1 MATLHITSNQPS
13 LSSGIL
19 VIVDPAVSDYQTLL
33 SDCSP
38 QAEVHILDK
47 DRDGITQITEILE
60 ERKEKR
66 EERRENFHSSP
77 LSSFLFPLSSF
88 LHPTPLHSLH
98 IISHGAPG
106 IIYLGNST
114 LELSNLEPY
123 RSQLQKWNISH
134 LYIYG
139 CKVAAGDAGA
149 EFLTKLYQITQA
161 QIYANPHLTGNAAK
175 GGTWSLQPVFPPYTL
190 HPTPF
195 SPETLATYQG
205 ILGDA
210 DLDTTFGIGGKV
222 TKDFSGPADSVE
234 AITIDSNGKI
244 LVAGY
249 AVNAYT
255 DIALARYNSDGVLDP
270 TFGTGG
276 IVTTAIQFYDKAHA
290 ITIDS
295 NGKILV
301 AGQGRSSDFALVRYN
316 SYGVLD
322 NTFGTGGIVTTDITS
337 YAYGDKF
344 HDITIDS
351 NGKILAAG
359 YVDDGSNSNFALIRY
374 NSNGNLDTSFGGGD
388 GIVTT
393 DFGSGDDFGRA
404 MTIDS
409 SGKILVGGYARNGS
423 NDDFGLA
430 RYNSNGSLDTSFGGG
445 DGKVTTNF
453 GSGNDQGFA
462 MTIDS
467 SGKILV
473 AGYAW
478 NGSNRDFSLA
488 RYNSNGS
495 LDTSFGGGDG
505 KVITDFGSG
514 DDEGRAITIDGNG
527 KILVSGFASNGTDK
541 DFALAR
547 YNSDGTLDT
556 TFDTDGKITKA
567 IGSGYDEGYDITID
581 SSGKILVAGRT
592 QNGIN
597 SYGYPNYDFGLVRYG
612 TPDFTSTAPTS
623 ATEDVAYTYDIAA
636 NLKLAITG
644 TTIPSWLT
652 LTDNGNGTATLTGTP
667 TNSEVGNHSVS
678 LKITDP
684 DGGQDTQDFTIA
696 VSNVN
701 DAPTDIN
708 LSSSSIAENSANNTT
723 VGILSTTDPDAGN
736 THSYTLPDNAGG
748 RFKISGNQIQVANS
762 SLLNYESATSHTIQ
776 VRTTDQGGLNYT
788 KNFTIGVTNVNETPT
803 NISLSSSSIAENSA
817 NNTTVGILSTTDPD
831 TGNTHTYTL
840 SNNAGG
846 RFKLSGN
853 QIQVANSSLLNYESA
868 TSHTIQV
875 RTTDQGG
882 LNYTKNFT
890 IGVTN
895 VNEAP
900 QVNNQSFS
908 IEEHATNGATVGTVV
923 ANDVDGNSLTYSIT
937 AGNDDGIFSINSSTG
952 KITIADSSQLDF
964 ETTANYNLTVQ
975 VKDAVLGDSA
985 IVAVNIIN
993 VNDAPEITS
1002 TVPTSATEDISYTY
1016 DIVADDPDV
1025 GDSLTISALTALPS
1039 WLTLTDNGDG
1049 TATLAGTPTNDE
1061 VGGHTIE
1068 LEVADAD
1075 GAVDTQNFTVTVTN
1089 VNDAPEITSTAP
1101 TSATQNFTYTY
1112 NIVVDDPD
1120 VGDSLTITGTTLPS
1134 WLTLT
1139 DNGDGTATLTG
1150 NPTNSDVGDHT
1161 VELQVEDAEGEVAT
1175 QSFTLKVKNTN
1186 DTPTITGTPDTT
1198 VDEDTNYSFIPTSE
1212 DIDGDVLSFS
1222 IQNKPDWATFDST
1235 TGELSGTPTNDDVGT
1250 ISNIV
1255 ISVSDGTVSVDLPAF
1270 DLTVNNVNDAPTITG
1285 TPLNTV
1291 NEDTPYSFTPTA
1303 KDVDNGDTLTF
1314 SIQNKP
1320 AWATFDSAT
1329 GKLSGTPT
1337 NDHVGTTSNIV
1348 ISVNDGTETVAL
1360 DAFDLTVNNVNDAP
1374 TITGTPLNTVNEDTP
1389 YSFTPTAKDVDN
1401 GDTLAFS
1408 IQNKPAWATFD
1419 SKTGKLSGT
1428 PTNDHVGTTS
1438 NIVISV
1444 NDGKETVALPGF
1456 NLTVRNVND
1465 APTDI
1470 SPSPNPLS
1478 VVENSLEGTVVG
1490 ELSTTDSDV
1499 GDSHTY
1505 ILESNPD
1512 GSFKVSDGIFKIS
1525 GRNLVVGQGY
1535 KLDYEAYGDKE
1546 PKQVIIRVLTKDK
1559 GGLTYYEDI
1568 AIDIEDA
1575 VITSDSELDR
1585 YLRDRNIISVP
1596 SAALKT
1602 VFNVFELGERSP
1614 DTTPTAQVEYGQ
1626 NGLDASNDIISLT
1639 RVQDASIPLPK
1650 FLSALGTIS
1659 PYANLSP
1666 VDSLL
1671 KSFGASIDVSE
1682 PTFTITDLNSGPIYE
1697 VSGKVPLFE
1706 NQKNFL
1712 GFLKDVLGVDE
1723 LTLKAGFN
1731 SVTLK
1736 PYVLAPIDISDITL
1750 FEAGDFSLELTSAD
1764 LFMEVDP
1771 KSREATV
1778 AITPKANLAN
1788 YDPTQSNEPDLEL
1801 QGLFTFEKDSM
1812 MAGLMLAP
1820 SQVWKNPLGI
1830 QNTEIRKVS
1839 LELGKSYVNPSFDKI
1854 NLVGDLKS
1862 GTIDI
1867 ASAFAIDATDPKKT
1881 AILLTSNNPIGWSDI
1896 VSLPVFSYGLAKQGI
1911 ASKIQPVKDTL
1922 QFLANMMDIE
1932 IQSIDADKNGILDPL
1947 IKLVPES
1954 VTIAGTTVQPGFAMN
1969 GKFTAWGA
1977 TAILAVEGNPYNY
1990 TNPNFTGSLQIP
2002 KIDWGWLK
2010 LSGAN
2015 NSALNFEIAADSRQ
2029 QSFSGNGS
2037 VSILGKTIANTDFTL
2052 VSSSNSQS
2060 VEIDKFNVSWG
2071 ILGINANDVLVSF
2084 TDPVKDYTGVV
2095 KTKQIPKEIAGT
2107 GSITILGKKIANT
2120 DFEITQTSA
2129 TIKDFNIDLGILALD
2144 ADNVSVNLGNQTI
2157 AGTGSVTVL
2166 GKTIANTDFEITQ
2179 TSATIKDFNID
2190 LGILALDADNVSINL
2205 GNQSASFKAG
2215 VEILGQRFS
2224 NVDVTLNNSQV
2235 TVKNLNV
2242 GFGSLLSLNIGN
2254 LTVDAGGLSGSG
2266 SGAIK
2271 LFGQTLANGSL
2282 KFNNGN
2288 LKVSGTLGIGDI
2300 LGYSIGLDVGVTVGK
2315 DSQKIG
2321 ISFDFLGSNYTLF
2334 SASVDDFARR
2344 FTSKSSL
2351 ISATTDVIWGIIG
2364 DVAGY
2369 VKDLLEDGI
2378 KTIANVG
2385 SMVIDAAS
2393 DLAKEAFDT
2402 VTDWVKDLGIFG
2414 SGTSDP
2420 INYQGNSKNN
2430 KKDGDDNSDALFG
2443 NGGNDTLHGR
2453 LRPDLI
2459 DGGSGNDELL
2469 GGHGNDTINGGS
2481 GNDRIYA
2488 QGQDDWAY
2496 GWKGDDWITGNGDS
2510 SHPDDYSDDDDHLFG
2525 GLGNDK
2531 IYGKG
2536 GDDYLY
2542 GDAGDD
2548 KLYGGYGY
2556 DVLSGGPG
2564 KDYLDGGDG
2573 YDTADYSY
2581 ATVGINADL
2590 YNDQV
2595 DIPGEGQETA
2605 KSIENIKGG
2614 SGNDTL
2620 KGDSHKNKLYGGSGD
2635 DWLNGRS
2642 GSDYFDGGDGSDT
2655 ADFSYL
2661 TSTGIKADLNA
2672 VSHPWFGAYQTV
2684 YFTGYSDPEYMT
2696 SIENVIGGSG
2706 NDTLIGNRDHNYFS
2720 GGSGN
2725 DSLLGGDGDDV
2736 LKGGS
2741 GSDYLDGGNGNDTAD
2756 FSDITSSFKADL
2768 SNQTVSLIGE
2778 KIKSI
2783 ENVIGGSGNDTL
2795 IGNSGKNYL
2804 SGGSGN
2810 DSLVGGGG
2818 NDVIVAGSGND
2829 AIDGGTGTDVLV
2841 LEGRQS
2847 DYTFTQTAQGWTITS
2862 GSTVKTVKGIEEF
2875 QYGKYIPSSSSSSS
2889 SAIDY
2894 LTNWYSSLLS
2904 RVIDGYIAAG
2914 EVFFDV
2920 NLNGILDEDEPYA
2933 FTEIDG
2939 SFQSRSRPR
2948 PIRPQPKRR
2957 HRIHRRKNHRQRWH

>member
-1 MATLHITSNQPS
+1 
-13 LSSGIL
+13 
-19 VIVDPAVSDYQTLL
+19 
-33 SDCSP
+33 
-38 QAEVHILDK
+38 
-47 DRDGITQITEILE
+47 
-60 ERKEKR
+60 
-66 EERRENFHSSP
+66 
-77 LSSFLFPLSSF
+77 
-88 LHPTPLHSLH
+88 
-98 IISHGAPG
+98 
-106 IIYLGNST
+106 
-114 LELSNLEPY
+114 
-123 RSQLQKWNISH
+123 
-134 LYIYG
+134 
-139 CKVAAGDAGA
+139 
-149 EFLTKLYQITQA
+149 
-161 QIYANPHLTGNAAK
+161 
-175 GGTWSLQPVFPPYTL
+175 LQPVFPPYTL

-222 TKDFSGPADSVE
+222 TKDFSGSADSVE

-337 YAYGDKF
+337 YSYGDKF

-359 YVDDGSNSNFALIRY
+359 YVDDGSNSNFALVRY
-374 NSNGNLDTSFGGGD
+374 NSNGSLDTSFGGGD
-388 GIVTT
+388 GKVTT

-527 KILVSGFASNGTDK
+527 KILVSGFASNGSND

-567 IGSGYDEGYDITID
+567 IGSGNDEGYDITID

-597 SYGYPNYDFGLVRYG
+597 SYGHPNDDFGLVRYG

-652 LTDNGNGTATLTGTP
+652 LSDNGNGTATLTGTP

-684 DGGQDTQDFTIA
+684 DGGTDTQNFTIA

-701 DAPTDIN
+701 DAPTD
-708 LSSSSIAENSANNTT
+708 
-723 VGILSTTDPDAGN
+723 
-736 THSYTLPDNAGG
+736 
-748 RFKISGNQIQVANS
+748 
-762 SLLNYESATSHTIQ
+762 
-776 VRTTDQGGLNYT
+776 
-788 KNFTIGVTNVNETPT
+788 
-803 NISLSSSSIAENSA
+803 ISLSSSSIAENSA

-882 LNYTKNFT
+882 LTYTKNFT

-1075 GAVDTQNFTVTVTN
+1075 GAVDTQNFTLTVSN
-1089 VNDAPEITSTAP
+1089 VNDAPEITSTAL
-1101 TSATQNFTYTY
+1101 TSATEDVAYTY

-1150 NPTNSDVGDHT
+1150 TPTNDEVGDHT
-1161 VELQVEDAEGEVAT
+1161 IELEVADVDGAVDTQNFTLTVSNVNDAPEITSTAPTSATEDISYTYDIVADDPDAGDSLTISALTALPSWLTLTDNGNGTATLTGTPTNDEVGGHTIELEVADADGAVDTQNFTVTVTNVNDAPEITSTVPTSATEDVAYTYNIVVDDPDVGDSLTITGTTLPSWLTLTDNGDGTATLTGTPTNDEVGGHTIELEVADADGAVDTQNFTVTVTNVNDAPEITSTVPTSATEDITYTYDIVADDPDVGDSLTISALTALPSWLTLTDNGNGTATLTGTPTNDEVGDHTIELEVADVDGAVDTQNFTLTVSNVNDAPEITSTAPTSTTQGSTYTYDIVVDDPDVGDSLTISALTALPDWLILTDNSDGTATLAGTPTNDEVGDHAVELQVEDADGEVAT

-1212 DIDGDVLSFS
+1212 DIDGDVLSLS
-1222 IQNKPDWATFDST
+1222 IQNKPDWATFDSA

-1250 ISNIV
+1250 TSNIV
-1255 ISVSDGTVSVDLPAF
+1255 ISVS
-1270 DLTVNNVNDAPTITG
+1270 
-1285 TPLNTV
+1285 
-1291 NEDTPYSFTPTA
+1291 
-1303 KDVDNGDTLTF
+1303 
-1314 SIQNKP
+1314 
-1320 AWATFDSAT
+1320 
-1329 GKLSGTPT
+1329 
-1337 NDHVGTTSNIV
+1337 
-1348 ISVNDGTETVAL
+1348 DGTETVAL

-1374 TITGTPLNTVNEDTP
+1374 TITGTPLNTVNEDTSYSFTPTVEDVDDGDTLTFSIQNKPDWATFDSATGELSGTPTNDDVGTTSNIVISVSDGTETVALDAFDLTVNNVNDAPTIMGTPLKTVNEDTP
-1389 YSFTPTAKDVDN
+1389 YSFIPTAKDVDD
-1401 GDTLAFS
+1401 GDTLTFS
-1408 IQNKPAWATFD
+1408 IQNKPAWASFNPA
-1419 SKTGKLSGT
+1419 TGKLSGT
-1428 PTNDHVGTTS
+1428 PTNDDVGTTSNIVISVSDGKAIIALDAFDLTVNNVNDAPTITGTPLKTVNEDTPYSFIPTAKDVDDGDTLTFSIQNKPAWVTFDSATGKLSGTPTNDDVGTTSNIVISVSDGTETVALDAFDLTVNNVNDAPTITGTPLKTVNEDTSYSFIPTAKDVDDGDTLTFSIQNKPAWASFNPATGKLSGTPTNDDVGTTSNIVISVSDGKAIIALDAFDLTVNNVNDAPTITGTPLKTVNEDTPYSFIPTAKDVDDGDTLTFSIQNKPAWVTFDSATGKLSGTPTNAHVGTTS

-1444 NDGKETVALPGF
+1444 SDGTETVALPGF

-1470 SPSPNPLS
+1470 SPNQLS
-1478 VVENSLEGTVVG
+1478 VVENSLPGTVVG
-1490 ELSTTDSDV
+1490 TLSTTDSDV

-1505 ILESNPD
+1505 ILQSNPD

-1546 PKQVIIRVLTKDK
+1546 PKQVIVRVLTKDK
-1559 GGLTYYEDI
+1559 GGLSYYEDI

-1602 VFNVFELGERSP
+1602 VFNVFEIGERFP

-1659 PYANLSP
+1659 PDVNLSP

-1697 VSGKVPLFE
+1697 VSGKVPLPE

-1771 KSREATV
+1771 KSQEATV

-1932 IQSIDADKNGILDPL
+1932 IQSIDADNNGILDPL

-2060 VEIDKFNVSWG
+2060 VEIDKFNVNWG

-2084 TDPVKDYTGVV
+2084 TSPIKDPTGVV

-2107 GSITILGKKIANT
+2107 GSITVLGKTIANT

-2129 TIKDFNIDLGILALD
+2129 TIKDFDIDLGILALD

-2179 TSATIKDFNID
+2179 TSATIKDFDID
-2190 LGILALDADNVSINL
+2190 WGILALDADNVSINPN
-2205 GNQSASFKAG
+2205 NQSASFKAG

-2224 NVDVTLNNSQV
+2224 NVDVTLNKDQLK
-2235 TVKNLNV
+2235 VKNL
-2242 GFGSLLSLNIGN
+2242 
-2254 LTVDAGGLSGSG
+2254 
-2266 SGAIK
+2266 
-2271 LFGQTLANGSL
+2271 
-2282 KFNNGN
+2282 
-2288 LKVSGTLGIGDI
+2288 I
-2300 LGYSIGLDVGVTVGK
+2300 L
-2315 DSQKIG
+2315 
-2321 ISFDFLGSNYTLF
+2321 
-2334 SASVDDFARR
+2334 
-2344 FTSKSSL
+2344 
-2351 ISATTDVIWGIIG
+2351 
-2364 DVAGY
+2364 
-2369 VKDLLEDGI
+2369 
-2378 KTIANVG
+2378 
-2385 SMVIDAAS
+2385 
-2393 DLAKEAFDT
+2393 
-2402 VTDWVKDLGIFG
+2402 
-2414 SGTSDP
+2414 
-2420 INYQGNSKNN
+2420 
-2430 KKDGDDNSDALFG
+2430 
-2443 NGGNDTLHGR
+2443 
-2453 LRPDLI
+2453 
-2459 DGGSGNDELL
+2459 
-2469 GGHGNDTINGGS
+2469 
-2481 GNDRIYA
+2481 
-2488 QGQDDWAY
+2488 
-2496 GWKGDDWITGNGDS
+2496 
-2510 SHPDDYSDDDDHLFG
+2510 
-2525 GLGNDK
+2525 
-2531 IYGKG
+2531 
-2536 GDDYLY
+2536 
-2542 GDAGDD
+2542 
-2548 KLYGGYGY
+2548 
-2556 DVLSGGPG
+2556 
-2564 KDYLDGGDG
+2564 
-2573 YDTADYSY
+2573 
-2581 ATVGINADL
+2581 
-2590 YNDQV
+2590 
-2595 DIPGEGQETA
+2595 
-2605 KSIENIKGG
+2605 
-2614 SGNDTL
+2614 
-2620 KGDSHKNKLYGGSGD
+2620 
-2635 DWLNGRS
+2635 
-2642 GSDYFDGGDGSDT
+2642 
-2655 ADFSYL
+2655 
-2661 TSTGIKADLNA
+2661 
-2672 VSHPWFGAYQTV
+2672 
-2684 YFTGYSDPEYMT
+2684 
-2696 SIENVIGGSG
+2696 
-2706 NDTLIGNRDHNYFS
+2706 
-2720 GGSGN
+2720 
-2725 DSLLGGDGDDV
+2725 
-2736 LKGGS
+2736 
-2741 GSDYLDGGNGNDTAD
+2741 
-2756 FSDITSSFKADL
+2756 
-2768 SNQTVSLIGE
+2768 
-2778 KIKSI
+2778 
-2783 ENVIGGSGNDTL
+2783 
-2795 IGNSGKNYL
+2795 
-2804 SGGSGN
+2804 
-2810 DSLVGGGG
+2810 
-2818 NDVIVAGSGND
+2818 
-2829 AIDGGTGTDVLV
+2829 VLV
-2841 LEGRQS
+2841 
-2847 DYTFTQTAQGWTITS
+2847 
-2862 GSTVKTVKGIEEF
+2862 
-2875 QYGKYIPSSSSSSS
+2875 
-2889 SAIDY
+2889 
-2894 LTNWYSSLLS
+2894 
-2904 RVIDGYIAAG
+2904 
-2914 EVFFDV
+2914 
-2920 NLNGILDEDEPYA
+2920 
-2933 FTEIDG
+2933 
-2939 SFQSRSRPR
+2939 SF
-2948 PIRPQPKRR
+2948 
-2957 HRIHRRKNHRQRWH
+2957 